1 MQRAS
6 IACMEAKPIQI
17 RDVPV
22 DAIEVMRVRAA
33 AEGLSLTAY
42 LRRMVVE
49 AAAQPTVAEVLARA
63 AQRPAAGLTMAD
75 IVAAT
80 RAGRG
85 E

>member
-1 MQRAS
+1 
-6 IACMEAKPIQI
+6 METKPIQI

-22 DAIEVMRVRAA
+22 DALDVMRVRAA
-33 AEGLSLTAY
+33 AEGMSLAAY
-42 LRRMVVE
+42 LRRMVIE

-75 IVAAT
+75 IVAAA

>member
-1 MQRAS
+1 MAS
-6 IACMEAKPIQI
+6 TAPVQI
-17 RDVPV
+17 RDVPE
-22 DAIEVMRVRAA
+22 DALNVMRVRAA
-33 AEGLSLTAY
+33 SEGLSLSAY

-63 AQRPAAGLTMAD
+63 AERPAAGLTMAD

-80 RAGRG
+80 RAGRS

>member
-1 MQRAS
+1 MQIDS
-6 IACMEAKPIQI
+6 IACMETKPIQI

-22 DAIEVMRVRAA
+22 DALDVMRVRAA
-33 AEGLSLTAY
+33 AEGMSLAAY
-42 LRRMVVE
+42 LRRMVIE

>member
-1 MQRAS
+1 
-6 IACMEAKPIQI
+6 MEMETKPVRI

-22 DAIEVMRVRAA
+22 DALDVMRVRAA
-33 AEGLSLTAY
+33 AEGEGMSLAAH
-42 LRRMVVE
+42 LRRMVTE

-63 AQRPAAGLTMAD
+63 AQRPAAGLSMAD
-75 IVAAT
+75 FVAAT

>member
-1 MQRAS
+1 
-6 IACMEAKPIQI
+6 MEAKPIQI